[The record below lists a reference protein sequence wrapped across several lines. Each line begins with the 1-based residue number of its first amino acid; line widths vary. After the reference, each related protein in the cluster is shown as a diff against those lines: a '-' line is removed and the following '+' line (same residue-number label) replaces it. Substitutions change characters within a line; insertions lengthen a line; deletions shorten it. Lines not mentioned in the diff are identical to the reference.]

1 VVHGGAGSAAAP
13 DDEPSY
19 RDAIANALLCGV
31 AELAAGARAAVLAAV
46 GYMEESTPLN
56 AGVGAVLADDGTVRL
71 DAGFMDG
78 ATLRFGAV
86 ADVQRCPTPVH
97 IAAHLASDGRYG
109 RMLVGAAAER
119 AAAEAGIA
127 LCDPE
132 RLITAR
138 ARERHR
144 RSLADSTAPTS
155 DTVGAVAVDASG
167 HLAAAVSTGGLAGK
181 RAGRVGDSPIV
192 GAGFW
197 ADDRHG
203 AAAATGIGEVL
214 MRQGTSRRCVELL
227 GRGAA
232 AAEAVRVALAEL
244 HDDASS
250 RRDGLGG
257 LIVMTPDGELAIG
270 HDTAAMSAG
279 WIRPGG
285 PPTVA
290 LRWR

>member
-1 VVHGGAGSAAAP
+1 MLSAV
-13 DDEPSY
+13 S
-19 RDAIANALLCGV
+19 
-31 AELAAGARAAVLAAV
+31 
-46 GYMEESTPLN
+46 YMETSTPLN
-56 AGVGAVLADDGTVRL
+56 AGIGAVLADDGTVRL
-71 DAGFMDG
+71 DSGFMDG

-86 ADVQRCPTPVH
+86 ADVRRCPTPVC

-109 RMLVGAAAER
+109 RLLVGEAAER
-119 AAAEAGIA
+119 AGADAGVA
-127 LCDPE
+127 SCEPE
-132 RLITAR
+132 RLVTAR

-144 RSLADSTAPTS
+144 RALSDSTAPGT
-155 DTVGAVAVDASG
+155 DTVGAVALDASG
-167 HLAAAVSTGGLAGK
+167 HLAAAVSTGGLSGK

-214 MRQGTSRRCVELL
+214 MRQGTARRCIELITS
-227 GRGAA
+227 GVTR
-232 AAEAVRVALAEL
+232 AEAVRLALAEL
-244 HDDASS
+244 HDGDALP
-250 RRDGLGG
+250 DQDLGGLGG
-257 LIVMTPDGELAIG
+257 LIVVTPEGDFAIG

-285 PPTVA
+285 TPTVS

>member
-1 VVHGGAGSAAAP
+1 VRLFSQPSATWK
-13 DDEPSY
+13 
-19 RDAIANALLCGV
+19 R
-31 AELAAGARAAVLAAV
+31 RHR
-46 GYMEESTPLN
+46 STPDR
-56 AGVGAVLADDGTVRL
+56 AILADDGTVRL

-86 ADVQRCPTPVH
+86 ADVRRCQTPVR

-109 RMLVGAAAER
+109 RLLVGEAAER
-119 AAAEAGIA
+119 AGVDAGVA
-127 LCDPE
+127 SCEPE
-132 RLITAR
+132 RLVTER

-144 RSLADSTAPTS
+144 RALSDSAAPDT
-155 DTVGAVAVDASG
+155 DTVGAVALDAWG
-167 HLAAAVSTGGLAGK
+167 HLAAAVSTGGLSGK

-197 ADDRHG
+197 ADDRNG

-214 MRQGTSRRCVELL
+214 MRRGTARRCIELITS
-227 GRGAA
+227 GVTP
-232 AAEAVRVALAEL
+232 AEAVRLALAEL
-244 HDDASS
+244 HDGDALPGH
-250 RRDGLGG
+250 DLGGLGG
-257 LIVMTPDGELAIG
+257 LVVVTPEGDVAIG

-285 PPTVA
+285 TPTVS